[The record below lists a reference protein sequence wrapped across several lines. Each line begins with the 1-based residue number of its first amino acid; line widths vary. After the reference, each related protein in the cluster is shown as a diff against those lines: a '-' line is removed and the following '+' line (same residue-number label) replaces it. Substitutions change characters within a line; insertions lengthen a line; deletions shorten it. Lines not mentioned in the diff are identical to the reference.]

1 MDHFAASLSR
11 TMLIIFGVDIYSA
24 RVVALGLVYTL
35 QCVDGRAVFTQIR
48 TIRLVSLLLC
58 EPVKCTTYLLTF
70 FKKIAHFQTFLCA
83 IVHVIFYS
91 RSFPPVVRLLL
102 RKSDRRPSLTLSF
115 ISFDHAHHNYA
126 RRALLCLAHSPWSQT
141 YP

>member
-1 MDHFAASLSR
+1 
-11 TMLIIFGVDIYSA
+11 MLIIFGVDIYSA

-70 FKKIAHFQTFLCA
+70 LKKIA
-83 IVHVIFYS
+83 
-91 RSFPPVVRLLL
+91 
-102 RKSDRRPSLTLSF
+102 LSNF
-115 ISFDHAHHNYA
+115 
-126 RRALLCLAHSPWSQT
+126 LLCHRSRHLLFAVVSTSCEIVAPKI
-141 YP
+141 